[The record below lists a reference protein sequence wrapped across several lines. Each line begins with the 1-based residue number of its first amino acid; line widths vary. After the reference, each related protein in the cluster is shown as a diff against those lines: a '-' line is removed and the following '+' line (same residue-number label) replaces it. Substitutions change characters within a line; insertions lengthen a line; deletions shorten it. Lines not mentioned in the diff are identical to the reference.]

1 MVSLLMRTIVILA
14 LIVALAAL
22 LIMGFLD
29 VARQLLL
36 RNVFVTPSLPSEERV
51 DESSE
56 ETGQA

>member
-1 MVSLLMRTIVILA
+1 MRTIVILA